1 MLPLLRDRYCAA
13 LRPDGVA
20 IVRRRRGLAPAL
32 DLKEAVACAP
42 AAEGP
47 AWAPAVAALSEFLAR
62 PATGPGDLWV
72 VLSSH
77 FARFMVI
84 PWNDELASPEEL
96 QAYAAAVYENVFGE
110 AASAAWDIRTSPERP
125 GTQRIACAVD
135 RALLEALDQAVAG
148 TRVRLASVQPHLM
161 ACYNALAPNLRGR
174 DFVFLVSEG
183 DRASLLAAAASQWRA
198 VRSAPAPDHPAAI
211 AALVEREIN
220 LSDLG
225 SETAPEV
232 YIHAPQRAGLVLP
245 AVKGKAPRVLEL
257 KSMSGFSPITD
268 GRFAMAAAAAA

>member
-1 MLPLLRDRYCAA
+1 MLRLLRDRYCAA

-20 IVRRRRGLAPAL
+20 VVRRRRGPAPAL
-32 DLKEAVACAP
+32 DLKEAIACAP

-47 AWAPAVAALSEFLAR
+47 AWAPPVAALKEFLAR
-62 PATGPGDLWV
+62 PTTGAGELWV

-84 PWNDELASPEEL
+84 PWNDGLASPEEL
-96 QAYAAAVYENVFGE
+96 QAYAAAEFENVFGE
-110 AASAAWDIRTSPERP
+110 AASAWDIRVSPEKP
-125 GTQRIACAVD
+125 GARRVACAVD

-148 TRVRLASVQPHLM
+148 TRLRLASVQPHLM
-161 ACYNALAPNLRGR
+161 ACYNALAPRVQGP

-183 DRASLLAAAASQWRA
+183 DRASLLAVSASQWWA

-211 AALVEREIN
+211 AALVEREIH

-225 SETAPEV
+225 GEGAPEIYV
-232 YIHAPQRAGLVLP
+232 HAPQRAGLLLP
-245 AVKGKAPRVLEL
+245 AVKGKAPRILEL
-257 KSMSGFSPITD
+257 RPMAGYSPVTD
-268 GRFAMAAAAAA
+268 GRFAMAAAAA